1 MSRNERAA
9 ARASAAGS
17 RIDALCR
24 HAARTQCSHST
35 AYDQRRAHA
44 GRWFMLAAT
53 RKRTAPRGTQREG
66 VPRIIVARAFGV
78 SYPTI
83 QRIDRNETRV
93 AEPSA
98 LEHANHLLQR
108 KRDKAIQTRP
118 KAQRDAAIYARRTAG
133 ASYKQLAAEF
143 NLTVKQVGSILNVH
157 RKRLASDPPWIKA
170 ERDDTINKGVK

>member
-1 MSRNERAA
+1 MSDEMLSPDEQT
-9 ARASAAGS
+9 AR
-17 RIDALCR
+17 
-24 HAARTQCSHST
+24 
-35 AYDQRRAHA
+35 
-44 GRWFMLAAT
+44 
-53 RKRTAPRGTQREG
+53 RGKP
-66 VPRIIVARAFGV
+66 V
-78 SYPTI
+78 
-83 QRIDRNETRV
+83 V